1 MVLNCALTVELLIII
16 VVCGFILAIIV
27 IGIAY
32 KCFRSNKGGGCSHLV
47 KISSTLVTSE
57 AFVNNSNKNGGRDVF
72 KDGDDGKILI
82 FGIVQCTNYLVYSR
96 SVVLLVWSSTVL

>member
-32 KCFRSNKGGGCSHLV
+32 KCFRSNKGEGCSHWV
-47 KISSTLVTSE
+47 RISSTLVTFE
-57 AFVNNSNKNGGRDVF
+57 AFVNNSNKNGGQDVST
-72 KDGDDGKILI
+72 DGDDGKILI
-82 FGIVQCTNYLVYSR
+82 FEIVECTKYLMYSR